1 VTINQQLDDNIPR
14 EVISTRSQSGKTL
27 SYLEA
32 WYVIDRL
39 NQVLGT
45 ENWSWVI
52 QRLEPVPGDKLGF
65 VCHGVIQ
72 ATINGKQV
80 AKTGLGYGSDK
91 GSFNPG
97 EMASKEAESDA
108 LKRAAM
114 KFGRSL
120 GLALYDKTQEFV
132 DEVTVQTKPQAS
144 TPAAKPAPATAAV
157 TKTTAAAPASTTVP
171 QQTVAVEVLP
181 SQSTKPFTDTSVLR
195 KKIKSAFAVLEAQKK
210 VSKTEFVTNYL
221 AGGKVDTISNEQVTK
236 TLEILK
242 TKHPELGIN

>member
-1 VTINQQLDDNIPR
+1 MTIREKLDENIPR
-14 EVISTRSQSGKTL
+14 EVISTRTQSGKTL
-27 SYLEA
+27 SYLES

-45 ENWSWVI
+45 ENWSWII

-72 ATINGKQV
+72 ATVDGKQV

-120 GLALYDKTQEFV
+120 GLALYDKTQEYV
-132 DEVTVQTKPQAS
+132 DETVQTKPVTSPKNEKSETAT
-144 TPAAKPAPATAAV
+144 TPKAV
-157 TKTTAAAPASTTVP
+157 TTTLASPAVRREAVTEATT
-171 QQTVAVEVLP
+171 VLP
-181 SQSTKPFTDTSVLR
+181 SQSKTPFTDTKILR
-195 KKIKSAFAVLEAQKK
+195 QKIKSAFAVLEAQKK
-210 VSKTEFVTNYL
+210 VSKTEFVTNFL
-221 AGGKVDTISNEQVTK
+221 GGGKVDTISNDQVGK
-236 TLEILK
+236 TLELLK
-242 TKHPELGIN
+242 TKFPELGIA